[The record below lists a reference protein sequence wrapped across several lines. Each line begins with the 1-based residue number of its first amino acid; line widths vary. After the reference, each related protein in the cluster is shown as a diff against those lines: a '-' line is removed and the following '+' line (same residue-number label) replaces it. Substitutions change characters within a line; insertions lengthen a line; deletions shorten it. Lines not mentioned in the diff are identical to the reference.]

1 MASHV
6 EQCKTHFGDQW
17 KRMNKTEKMKAIQRH
32 IESPGDF
39 SSASTQQP
47 SSVRSPPTYGRSAER
62 NPLQQQPQQQ
72 QQEYAYNASGGGSAP
87 TSSLGYG
94 AQQQQQQASTPS
106 SRLGVQPQSH
116 QVSSRFGEKM
126 EQSRSQPQ
134 QSRRGGG
141 GTGAPQRRLSQQQ
154 FAEAAVEG
162 IGRVESADLARW
174 KERTGG
180 SSLKGQGDFYFQL
193 YDMTE
198 YSTNL
203 MLLFND

>member
-106 SRLGVQPQSH
+106 SR
-116 QVSSRFGEKM
+116 FGEKM

-141 GTGAPQRRLSQQQ
+141 GAGAPQRRLSQQQ

-180 SSLKGQGDFYFQL
+180 SSLKGQGDFYF
-193 YDMTE
+193 
-198 YSTNL
+198 
-203 MLLFND
+203 